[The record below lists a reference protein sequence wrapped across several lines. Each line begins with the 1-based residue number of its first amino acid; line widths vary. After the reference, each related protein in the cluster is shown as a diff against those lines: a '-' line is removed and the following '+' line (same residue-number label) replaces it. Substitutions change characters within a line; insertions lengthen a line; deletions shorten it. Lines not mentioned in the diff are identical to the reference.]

1 MKRIHWVLILVAW
14 FIFLIANPSHLGDL
28 FFKEFGPIWLLL
40 LYPIALYLVY
50 RTGKKVWKV
59 WRIPSEEVT
68 FASFPKNLQQNPIK
82 CHRCFVAVLV
92 GLTCLIWSAFVIPL
106 WVRPSNEIVRIES
119 QPFSSPP
126 AWAPLI
132 DGIMVSTMVTL
143 WLGFLILGVAYASAA
158 FAARRLAHI
167 DKKDAEQAVNG

>member
-1 MKRIHWVLILVAW
+1 MNRNRWALLAAIGFLFLVV
-14 FIFLIANPSHLGDL
+14 FPTHTPT
-28 FFKEFGPIWLLL
+28 FGYMGPLWL
-40 LYPIALYLVY
+40 IALYPVAIY
-50 RTGKKVWKV
+50 FICRTGKKVRKIWGN
-59 WRIPSEEVT
+59 PSEEVA
-68 FASFPKNLQQNPIK
+68 FASFPENLQCDPTK

-158 FAARRLAHI
+158 FAARRLAHS